1 MNAPPKLL
9 SVAVLVLCALPY
21 AAGFLAA
28 PRGSVFLGALN
39 NLGDTGQYLAA
50 IRQGTEGHLLYVN
63 RYTSAAVA
71 PALMYPLYTAAG
83 LLAAPLHLSPPVV
96 YLALHAAAALA
107 LLVALWRLC
116 RIASPAQPRLAFAV
130 ALLGGGLYFP
140 VLLLSG
146 LVSLPFAPVVLTA
159 PELSLF
165 ATLLISP
172 HGALGLAAELWA
184 FASYL
189 LWRCHGQTRHLAH
202 LAIAGLALGLC
213 YPFGVA
219 VLLAVV
225 GVDAALRYILPDRR
239 LPATWVKGCAP
250 DSRLVLALLPTLGL
264 ALYYA
269 ALFHVP
275 PWGASNMAHL
285 PPPGIAVLAAAFGP
299 LLLAA
304 LPTVMTTPATAVA
317 WQTAALDRDRPQPA
331 GPGLAAAS
339 RGPVRKATLVGG
351 QSAMGRLRSVVGRK
365 CRRICDLGN
374 RQFPASPSH
383 SRRTHWDRRLPA
395 GPCPTRPQSASF
407 AMRHMRTSPPD
418 PRLGSA
424 GLAGQS
430 QAPVPSRV
438 IIVWAVVNPLLLLAP
453 LPQAGRLVSG
463 WSVALALLA
472 AVTLGGMRQAGARRA
487 AGALALS
494 NVMLALLYLAVTWRA
509 ANPAYYAPADEIA
522 AVQWLA
528 AHAGPSDV
536 VMASAGSGNL
546 VVSTARCRV
555 VVGQNFETFDWARAQ
570 RDVHDFYDT
579 TTDRLS
585 RAAIVRR
592 QHVTLVMAGPYER
605 ALGGFNPGGPGY
617 RLVYAGG
624 TIRVYAVRKD

>member
-28 PRGSVFLGALN
+28 PRGSVFQGALN

-50 IRQGTEGHLLYVN
+50 IRQGAEGHLLYVN
-63 RYTSAAVA
+63 RYTSTTVA
-71 PALMYPLYTAAG
+71 PALIYPLYTAAG
-83 LLAAPLHLSPPVV
+83 LLAAPLRLSPLVI
-96 YLALHAAAALA
+96 YLALHAVAPLA

-116 RIASPAQPRLAFAV
+116 RVAVPAQPQLAFAV

-140 VLLLSG
+140 ILLLSG
-146 LVSLPFAPVVLTA
+146 MMSLPFAPVILTA

-184 FASYL
+184 FASYM
-189 LWRCHGQTRHLAH
+189 LWRRHGQTRHLTR
-202 LAIAGLALGLC
+202 LAVAGLALGLC

-239 LPATWVKGCAP
+239 LPATKVVWQEPATKVAQGIDAPQDASVSVLCHATWVKGRTY
-250 DSRLVLALLPTLGL
+250 DSRLILALLPTLGL

-269 ALFHVP
+269 ALFHAP
-275 PWGASNMAHL
+275 PWGASNMVHL
-285 PPPGIAVLAAAFGP
+285 PPPDTAVLAAAFGP

-304 LPTVMTTPATAVA
+304 LPAVLMRRRANNRFGAPAGSIPGGAGVSPVPA
-317 WQTAALDRDRPQPA
+317 DHQGRARRPRPQDN
-331 GPGLAAAS
+331 LLQ
-339 RGPVRKATLVGG
+339 TL
-351 QSAMGRLRSVVGRK
+351 Q
-365 CRRICDLGN
+365 
-374 RQFPASPSH
+374 P
-383 SRRTHWDRRLPA
+383 
-395 GPCPTRPQSASF
+395 
-407 AMRHMRTSPPD
+407 
-418 PRLGSA
+418 
-424 GLAGQS
+424 
-430 QAPVPSRV
+430 QAPVPARV
-438 IIVWAVVNPLLLLAP
+438 IVVWAVVNPLLLLVP

-472 AVTLGGMRQAGARRA
+472 AVTLGGMRRAGARRA

-509 ANPAYYAPADEIA
+509 ANPAYYAPTDETA

-528 AHAGPSDV
+528 AHASPTDV

-546 VVSTARCRV
+546 VVSMARCRV

-570 RDVHDFYDT
+570 RDAHDFYGPM
-579 TTDRLS
+579 TDPIS

-592 QHVTLVMAGPYER
+592 QHVTLVMDGPYER